1 MFDGLASRFMSD
13 FIRSLPNP
21 PQLRINARFLLIGA
35 GALILLVG
43 IFSGI
48 YQVPAE
54 SVAVV
59 QRFGGYLTTTPP
71 GLHFKLPWGIDRV
84 TLVEIQ
90 RQQKLEFG
98 FSSIDAT
105 NSYQYAYDQND
116 QEQEKTMVTGDLN
129 TALVEW
135 VVQFHISDPV
145 AYVFNFR
152 EPLATLRDLSQA
164 VMREVA
170 GDRTVDEVL
179 TIGRQEMEQRAAE
192 RLTELVR
199 ALEMGIRIDQI
210 QLGNINAPLD
220 VQASFSDVNRAKQ
233 EKESAINK
241 ANGDY
246 YQVVPRARG
255 EADQKIKA
263 AEGYAAKRVNEAE
276 GDAARFNALLAEYKK
291 APEVTRK
298 RIYLETMS
306 EVLPSVPGKI
316 ILDENARQL
325 LPLLNLRPSSTTPSR

>member
-1 MFDGLASRFMSD
+1 MSD
-13 FIRSLPNP
+13 LLKPFPNA
-21 PQLRINARFLLIGA
+21 PQLRFSPKLILAGF
-35 GALILLVG
+35 GALFLVIG
-43 IFSGI
+43 IFSGV

-59 QRFGGYLTTTPP
+59 QRFGGYLKTAPP
-71 GLHFKLPWGIDRV
+71 GLHFKLPWGIDQI

-98 FSSIDAT
+98 FGTQGAT
-105 NSYQYAYDQND
+105 NRYQYAYDQA
-116 QEQEKTMVTGDLN
+116 EREGEKTMVTGDLN

-179 TIGRQEMEQRAAE
+179 TIGRQEMEAKCAE

-199 ALEMGIRIDQI
+199 ALNMGIRIDQI
-210 QLGNINAPLD
+210 QLGNINAPVD

-233 EKESAINK
+233 EKESAINR
-241 ANGDY
+241 ASGDY
-246 YQVVPRARG
+246 YQVVPRAKG
-255 EADQKIKA
+255 EAEQKIKA

-276 GDAARFNALLAEYKK
+276 GDASRFNALLTEYKK
-291 APEVTRK
+291 APEVTKK
-298 RIYLETMS
+298 RIYLETMG
-306 EVLPSVPGKI
+306 EILPEVPGKI
-316 ILDENARQL
+316 ILDEKAQQF
-325 LPLLNLRPSSTTPSR
+325 LPLLNIRQPAAASR

>member
-1 MFDGLASRFMSD
+1 MATLRPP
-13 FIRSLPNP
+13 SLPGSTP
-21 PQLRINARFLLIGA
+21 FKVTINARLILIGI
-35 GALILLVG
+35 GALFILIG

-59 QRFGGYLTTTPP
+59 QRFGGYLKTAEP
-71 GLHFKLPWGIDRV
+71 GLHFKLPWGIDQI

-98 FSSIDAT
+98 FATPGAT
-105 NSYQYAYDQND
+105 NPYQYSRGHRD
-116 QEQEKTMVTGDLN
+116 QEDEKTMVTGDLN

-135 VVQFHISDPV
+135 VVQFHVSDPV

-152 EPLATLRDLSQA
+152 EPPATLRDLSQA

-179 TIGRQEMEQRAAE
+179 TIGRQEMEARCAE

-199 ALEMGIRIDQI
+199 ALNMGVRIDQI
-210 QLGNINAPLD
+210 QLGNINAPVN

-241 ANGDY
+241 ASGDY
-246 YQVVPRARG
+246 YQVVPRAKG
-255 EADQKIKA
+255 EAEQKIKA

-291 APEVTRK
+291 APNVTKK
-298 RIYLETMS
+298 RIYLETMTEILS
-306 EVLPSVPGKI
+306 YVQGKV
-316 ILDENARQL
+316 ILDEEASSF
-325 LPLLNLRPSSTTPSR
+325 LPLMNLRQPPAQKTPASR